1 MVVSDCSKRELDL
14 ERDKEK
20 EEEEEWNVV
29 DSWRI
34 WEIASLE
41 SAKRAD
47 WMSESWVKWTHTE
60 NYKSSEELKRGRR
73 DGGELSESVIHNPT
87 IQLGDTPLISAC

>member
-29 DSWRI
+29 DS
-34 WEIASLE
+34 
-41 SAKRAD
+41 
-47 WMSESWVKWTHTE
+47 
-60 NYKSSEELKRGRR
+60 
-73 DGGELSESVIHNPT
+73 
-87 IQLGDTPLISAC
+87 